1 MYRVTPRRMKKALPI
16 LERHRAELHKSG
28 RMDAR
33 GFEMELRECW
43 DVGYQEMKSLAE
55 DLSKNERYRFVA
67 AFYME
72 NSNGSRDMVAS
83 VLKDV
88 LEKLYGFDWHVSR
101 DYEAARDKFWASM
114 PKEA

>member
-1 MYRVTPRRMKKALPI
+1 MYRVTPRRLKKALPI
-16 LERHRAELHKSG
+16 LERHRGELHKSG
-28 RMDAR
+28 QMDALV
-33 GFEMELRECW
+33 FEMELRECW

-83 VLKDV
+83 ELKDV

-101 DYEAARDKFWASM
+101 DYEASRDKFWASL

>member
-1 MYRVTPRRMKKALPI
+1 
-16 LERHRAELHKSG
+16 
-28 RMDAR
+28 
-33 GFEMELRECW
+33 
-43 DVGYQEMKSLAE
+43 MKSLAE

-83 VLKDV
+83 ELKDV

-101 DYEAARDKFWASM
+101 DYEASRDKFWTSM